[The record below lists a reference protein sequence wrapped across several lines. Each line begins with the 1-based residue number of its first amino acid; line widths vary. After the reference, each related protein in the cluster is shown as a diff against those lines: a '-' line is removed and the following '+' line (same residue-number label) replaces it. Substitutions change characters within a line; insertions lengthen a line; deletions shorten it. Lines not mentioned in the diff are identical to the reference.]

1 MARGLLGF
9 EPEEAVSKTR
19 GGNAFIWAV
28 VLLLLTGAALTSWIG
43 SFYIVGHPEK
53 PACYRILKKL
63 KKLDPPKEF
72 AVTKGPHGRFFSAKQ
87 LLEGVPRMKD
97 EELVGFGKM
106 RKPEVAARNEEMMRM
121 YLKNYQETK
130 KAVPYI
136 AGVFEVIESHE
147 LGSGDFFPSGVVAL
161 AQAKDYPQVLV
172 ELVFPAA
179 AASTKTVKRLLPTG
193 REITLERSKD
203 LAAVIHAERL
213 SDSRMLFTVMPLS
226 YGSFQLKE
234 GLGSFTLKSPQDL
247 EDPEKGGSPKN
258 AINIDGSMPIVNGL
272 RLQRS
277 LAAYQ
282 EYRRKLLASNEG
294 DRPSANQVVAFREGS
309 REGEK
314 VEIATPVV
322 LREAPAVPPVPA
334 ALPQLPAAT
343 TKIATPTPK
352 PPLISFAGPTTSPP
366 RIPIPP
372 RPIVRAA
379 PKEPAPIAL
388 EPQPP
393 APEPDP
399 PKPVV
404 LSKPAAPIAKPLA
417 GPVELP
423 PAPQKRMLLS
433 TKDASALVDHFDP
446 STEPLLGGEFVVTGV
461 LGQRVA
467 LRAREALRDPD
478 ADPTVA
484 GTTGA
489 MIVVDFPKGAEP
501 PAKDEI
507 FSRGGT
513 DGFVIKSVRRAGSG
527 QITIFAEASVKQ

>member
-9 EPEEAVSKTR
+9 EPEEAVSKSR
-19 GGNAFIWAV
+19 GGNAFIWSI

-72 AVTKGPHGRFFSAKQ
+72 AVTKGPQGRFFSPKQ
-87 LLEGVPRMKD
+87 LLEGMPRMKAED
-97 EELVGFGKM
+97 LVGFGKM
-106 RKPEVAARNEEMMRM
+106 RKPEIAARNGEMMRM
-121 YLKNYQETK
+121 YLKNYQEAK

-147 LGSGDFFPSGVVAL
+147 LGAGDFFPSGVVAV
-161 AQAKDYPQVLV
+161 AQAKDFPQVLV

-179 AASTKTVKRLLPTG
+179 AASTKTVKGLLPTG

-258 AINIDGSMPIVNGL
+258 AININGSLPIVNGL

-282 EYRRKLLASNEG
+282 EYRRKLLASNDGE
-294 DRPSANQVVAFREGS
+294 RPAANQVVAFRANS
-309 REGEK
+309 PDGEK

-322 LREAPAVPPVPA
+322 LRQAPAPPPA
-334 ALPQLPAAT
+334 PIAQPQPPTAI

-352 PPLISFAGPTTSPP
+352 PPLISFAGPTTPP
-366 RIPIPP
+366 ERFPIPP

-379 PKEPAPIAL
+379 PKEPAP
-388 EPQPP
+388 P
-393 APEPDP
+393 APTPVEAEP

-404 LSKPAAPIAKPLA
+404 ISKAASPVVKPLA

-423 PAPQKRMLLS
+423 PAPQKRQLLS
-433 TKDASALVDHFDP
+433 TKDASALVDRFDP
-446 STEPLLGGEFVVTGV
+446 SAEPLLGGDFVVTGV

-489 MIVVDFPKGAEP
+489 MIVVDFPKGVVP
-501 PAKDEI
+501 PAKDEV
-507 FSRGGT
+507 FSRGGK
-513 DGFVIKSVRRAGSG
+513 DAFVIKSVGRSGSG
-527 QITIFAEASVKQ
+527 QITIFAEDPVKQ

>member
-9 EPEEAVSKTR
+9 EPEEAVSKSR
-19 GGNAFIWAV
+19 GGNAFIWSI

-72 AVTKGPHGRFFSAKQ
+72 AVTKGPQGRFFSPKQ
-87 LLEGVPRMKD
+87 LLEGMPRMKAED
-97 EELVGFGKM
+97 LVGFGKM
-106 RKPEVAARNEEMMRM
+106 RKPEIAARNGEMMRM
-121 YLKNYQETK
+121 YLKNYQEAK
-130 KAVPYI
+130 RAVPYI

-147 LGSGDFFPSGVVAL
+147 LGAGDFFPSGVVAV
-161 AQAKDYPQVLV
+161 AQAKDFPQVLV

-179 AASTKTVKRLLPTG
+179 AASTKTVKGLLPTG

-258 AINIDGSMPIVNGL
+258 AININGSLPIVNGL

-282 EYRRKLLASNEG
+282 EYRRKLLASNDGE
-294 DRPSANQVVAFREGS
+294 RPAANQVVAFRANS
-309 REGEK
+309 PDGEK

-322 LREAPAVPPVPA
+322 LRQAPAAPPVPVA
-334 ALPQLPAAT
+334 PPKLPAAT
-343 TKIATPTPK
+343 TKIAAPTPK
-352 PPLISFAGPTTSPP
+352 PALISFAGPTTTP
-366 RIPIPP
+366 
-372 RPIVRAA
+372 
-379 PKEPAPIAL
+379 EP
-388 EPQPP
+388 PP
-393 APEPDP
+393 AAVVADP

-404 LSKPAAPIAKPLA
+404 LAKPALPVVKPLA

-423 PAPQKRMLLS
+423 PAPQKRQLLS
-433 TKDASALVDHFDP
+433 TKDASALVDRFDP
-446 STEPLLGGEFVVTGV
+446 SAEPLLGGDFVVTGV

-489 MIVVDFPKGAEP
+489 MIVVDFPKGVVP
-501 PAKDEI
+501 PAKDEV
-507 FSRGGT
+507 FSRGGK
-513 DGFVIKSVRRAGSG
+513 DAFVIKSVGRSGSG
-527 QITIFAEASVKQ
+527 QITIFAEDPTKQ

>member
-9 EPEEAVSKTR
+9 EPEAAVSKPR
-19 GGNAFIWAV
+19 GGSAFVWSV

-87 LLEGVPRMKD
+87 LLEGVPKMKSED
-97 EELVGFGKM
+97 LVGFGKM
-106 RKPEVAARNEEMMRM
+106 RKPEIAARNEEMMRM

-147 LGSGDFFPSGVVAL
+147 LGAGDFFRSGVVAV
-161 AQAKDYPQVLV
+161 AQAKDFPQVLV

-213 SDSRMLFTVMPLS
+213 SDPRMLFTVMPLS

-247 EDPEKGGSPKN
+247 EDPEKGGDPKN

-282 EYRRKLLASNEG
+282 EYRRKLLAGNDGE
-294 DRPSANQVVAFREGS
+294 RPAANQVVAFRANS
-309 REGEK
+309 PDGEK

-322 LREAPAVPPVPA
+322 LRQAPAAPPVPVA
-334 ALPQLPAAT
+334 PEAPVAK

-352 PPLISFAGPTTSPP
+352 PALISFAGPTTPP
-366 RIPIPP
+366 ERFPIPP

-379 PKEPAPIAL
+379 PKEPAPPAP
-388 EPQPP
+388 EPPP
-393 APEPDP
+393 AAVEPDP

-404 LSKPAAPIAKPLA
+404 ISKPATPVAKPLA
-417 GPVELP
+417 GPAELP
-423 PAPQKRMLLS
+423 PAPQKGQLLS
-433 TKDASALVDHFDP
+433 TKDASAMVDRFDP
-446 STEPLLGGEFVVTGV
+446 SAEALLGGDFVVTGV

-467 LRAREALRDPD
+467 LRAREALRDRD

-484 GTTGA
+484 GSTGA
-489 MIVVDFPKGAEP
+489 MIVVDFPKGVVP
-501 PAKDEI
+501 PAKDEV
-507 FSRGGT
+507 FSRGGG
-513 DGFVIKSVRRAGSG
+513 DGFVIKSVRRSGSG
-527 QITIFAEASVKQ
+527 QITIFAEEPAKQ